1 MRKKSDI
8 IIVAKIA
15 STSFTNYI
23 NAKLRYIFIYICMY
37 LIILMDFFKDDQPEL
52 ASEFLKRAAKGGHIG
67 AFYVIVNIF
76 QNR

>member
-15 STSFTNYI
+15 STSFRNYI
-23 NAKLRYIFIYICMY
+23 NAKLRECGNPEALYRKGV
-37 LIILMDFFKDDQPEL
+37 MDFFKDDQPEL